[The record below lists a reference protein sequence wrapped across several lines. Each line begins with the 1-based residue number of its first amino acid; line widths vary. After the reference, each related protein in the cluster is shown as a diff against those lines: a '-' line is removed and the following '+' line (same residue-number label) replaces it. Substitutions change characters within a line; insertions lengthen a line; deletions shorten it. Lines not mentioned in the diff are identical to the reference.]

1 MSGDKSTSTVTS
13 PVELPGSLQT
23 NRRLSQWLT
32 FHADGRVTVR
42 TGKVDLGQGISTV
55 LAQIVAEELDI
66 DLGRIR
72 VERASTVQG
81 PNEGMTAGSM
91 SVQHSGSALR
101 QACAEAR
108 EIYLN
113 LAARQHGLTPVQCDG
128 LRVRDGEFITNTQD
142 SGDRSI
148 GNYWHLADDALLD
161 VDANGQAKPKGL
173 VEHSLT
179 GQSVPRLDLP
189 GKVLGQADFIHDM
202 VLPGQLYGRVAHPPS
217 PGAVLL
223 EVALDSINALPGVV
237 TTVRDGSFI
246 GVIARTDHA
255 AVQALKKLAAAAR
268 WHEPATLPDMH
279 ALPEFLRSQPVDS
292 KLYGEKKSDTPG
304 PSLASSEGS
313 RAAAGAQYFKASY
326 ARPFLAH
333 ASIGPSCALAR
344 CTANAS
350 GRITGVEVW
359 THSQGIYNLL
369 PDLALMLDLPAAQ
382 IALQHVPG
390 AGCYGHN
397 GADDAACDAVLLAR
411 AVPGLP
417 VQLQWTREDEL
428 SCAPFGAAMAV
439 DLQAVVDA
447 DGCISDWQHDIW
459 SNGHSMRPGRSSS
472 PVFYAAALL
481 EKPFPRQV
489 AINMPLA
496 SGGGAERNSL
506 PSYDFAQW
514 RTDCHRAL
522 TMPLRTS
529 SLRSLG
535 AHCNVFAVESFLD
548 EIADKLGVDPLAFRL
563 RHLSDERSR
572 AVLNAAAAMADWP
585 NRHGGERPEG
595 TGMGIAFARY
605 KNTGAYCA
613 VVAAVH
619 VEAEVRVE
627 QLWIAT
633 DVGLAVNPDGVR
645 NQIEG
650 GAIQTVSWVLKEA
663 VQFDRTRVTSRSWED
678 YPILRFSEVPKVD
691 VQLVSRPG
699 DKSLGAGE
707 ATHGP
712 VAAAIANAVADALGL
727 RMRQMPLSADAL
739 LQAALAD
746 PP

>member
-1 MSGDKSTSTVTS
+1 MSENDAKT
-13 PVELPGSLQT
+13 PVVLPGSLQT
-23 NRRLSQWLT
+23 NRRLSQWLA
-32 FHADGRVTVR
+32 FHADGCVTVR

-55 LAQIVAEELDI
+55 LAQIAAEELDVT
-66 DLGRIR
+66 LARIR
-72 VERASTVQG
+72 MERASTLLG
-81 PNEGMTAGSM
+81 PNEGMTSGSM
-91 SVQHSGSALR
+91 SLQDSGSALR

-108 EIYLN
+108 AIYLD
-113 LAARQHGLTPVQCDG
+113 LAAKQSGLTPNQRAQLFVLDG
-128 LRVRDGEFITNTQD
+128 DFFSHADERIA
-142 SGDRSI
+142 S
-148 GNYWHLADDALLD
+148 YWTLADDVLLD
-161 VDANGQAKPKGL
+161 LEASGSTKPKS
-173 VEHSLT
+173 VTEYTLT
-179 GQSVPRLDLP
+179 GQSVPRLDMP
-189 GKVLGQADFIHDM
+189 GKVLGQPDFIHDM

-223 EVALDSINALPGVV
+223 AVALDGINALPGVV

-246 GVIARTDHA
+246 GVIAETDYA
-255 AVQALKKLAAAAR
+255 AVQALKKLAASAR
-268 WHEPATLPDMH
+268 WDEPATLPDMH
-279 ALPEFLRSQPVDS
+279 AVPAFLRSQPVETT
-292 KLYGEKKSDTPG
+292 LAGERKSAAPG
-304 PSLASSEGS
+304 PSLAASEAL
-313 RAAAGAQYFKASY
+313 RTAEGAQYFKASY

-344 CTANAS
+344 CQAN
-350 GRITGVEVW
+350 GNGEITSVEVW
-359 THSQGIYNLL
+359 THSQGIYNLR
-369 PDLALMLDLPAAQ
+369 PDLALVLGLPAAQ
-382 IALQHVPG
+382 IAVQHVPG

-411 AVPGLP
+411 AVPGRP

-428 SCAPFGAAMAV
+428 TCAPFGAAMAV

-447 DGCISDWQHDIW
+447 DGRISDWQHDVW
-459 SNGHSMRPGRSSS
+459 SNGHSMRPGRSST
-472 PVFYAAALL
+472 PVLHAAALL

-496 SGGGAERNSL
+496 SGGGAERNAL
-506 PSYDFAQW
+506 PSYDFTQW
-514 RTDCHRAL
+514 RTHAHRAL
-522 TMPLRTS
+522 SMPLRTS
-529 SLRSLG
+529 ALRSLG

-548 EIADKLGVDPLAFRL
+548 EMAEQLGVDPLAFRL
-563 RHLSDERSR
+563 RHLSDERGR
-572 AVLNAAAAMADWP
+572 AVLNAAAAMADWS
-585 NRHGGERPEG
+585 NRHIGERREG
-595 TGMGIAFARY
+595 SGMGIAYARY
-605 KNTGAYCA
+605 KNTSAYCA

-619 VEAEVRVE
+619 AEAEVRVE
-627 QLWIAT
+627 QLWIAA
-633 DVGLAVNPDGVR
+633 DVGLVVNPDGVR

-663 VQFDRTRVTSRSWED
+663 VQFDRTGVTSRSWED

-746 PP
+746 PR

>member
-1 MSGDKSTSTVTS
+1 MSESTFKN
-13 PVELPGSLQT
+13 PVVLPGSLQT
-23 NRRLSQWLT
+23 NRRLSQWLA

-55 LAQIVAEELDI
+55 LAQIAAEELDVSVACI
-66 DLGRIR
+66 HM
-72 VERASTVQG
+72 ERASTRQG
-81 PNEGMTAGSM
+81 PNEGMTSGSM
-91 SVQHSGSALR
+91 SLQDSGSALR

-108 EIYLN
+108 KIYLD
-113 LAARQHGLTPVQCDG
+113 LAAKQSGLTPIQRDELSVVDG
-128 LRVRDGEFITNTQD
+128 DFI
-142 SGDRSI
+142 SSADRTI
-148 GNYWHLADDALLD
+148 GSYRTLADDTLLELE
-161 VDANGQAKPKGL
+161 ASGIAKPKS
-173 VEHSLT
+173 VADHTLT
-179 GQSVPRLDLP
+179 GQPVPRLDMP

-202 VLPGQLYGRVAHPPS
+202 VLPDLLYGRVAHPPS

-223 EVALDSINALPGVV
+223 EVALDAINALPGVV
-237 TTVRDGSFI
+237 TTVRDGNFV
-246 GVIARTDHA
+246 GVIAKTEYA
-255 AVQALKKLAAAAR
+255 AVQALKKLTAAAR
-268 WHEPATLPDMH
+268 WDEPATLPDMH
-279 ALPEFLRSQPVDS
+279 AVPEFLRTQPVES

-304 PSLASSEGS
+304 PNLTSSEAS
-313 RAAAGAQYFKASY
+313 RKAAGAQFFKASY
-326 ARPFLAH
+326 SRPFLAH

-344 CTANAS
+344 CEANAS
-350 GRITGVEVW
+350 GEITSVEVW
-359 THSQGIYNLL
+359 THSQGIYNLR
-369 PDLALMLDLPAAQ
+369 PDLALVLGIPAAH
-382 IALQHVPG
+382 ITLQHVPG

-411 AVPGLP
+411 AVPGRP

-428 SCAPFGAAMAV
+428 TCAPFGAAMAV

-447 DGCISDWQHDIW
+447 EGRISDWQHDVW
-459 SNGHSMRPGRSSS
+459 SNGHSMRPGRSST
-472 PVFYAAALL
+472 PVLHAAALL
-481 EKPFPRQV
+481 AKPFERQI

-496 SGGGAERNSL
+496 SGGGAERNAL

-514 RTDCHRAL
+514 RTHSHRAL

-529 SLRSLG
+529 ALRSLG

-548 EIADKLGVDPLAFRL
+548 EMAEQLGVDPLAFRL
-563 RHLSDERSR
+563 RHLSDDRGR
-572 AVLNAAAAMADWP
+572 AVLNAAAAMADWS
-585 NRHGGERPEG
+585 NRHAGERREG
-595 TGMGIAFARY
+595 SGMGIAYARY

-619 VEAEVRVE
+619 AEAEVRVE
-627 QLWIAT
+627 KLWIAA
-633 DVGLAVNPDGVR
+633 DVGLVVNPDGVR

-746 PP
+746 PS

>member
-1 MSGDKSTSTVTS
+1 MSANMSKTTSKI
-13 PVELPGSLQT
+13 PVVLPGSLQT
-23 NRRLSQWLT
+23 NRRLSQWLA
-32 FHADGRVTVR
+32 FHAGGRVTVR

-55 LAQIVAEELDI
+55 LAQIAAEELDVSV
-66 DLGRIR
+66 GRIR
-72 VERASTVQG
+72 MERATTVQG

-91 SVQHSGSALR
+91 SVQDSGSALR

-108 EIYLN
+108 AIYLD
-113 LAARQHGLTPVQCDG
+113 LAAEQRGLSPSQRAG
-128 LRVRDGEFITNTQD
+128 LRVLDGEFVSSTDQV
-142 SGDRSI
+142 I
-148 GNYWHLADDALLD
+148 GSYWTLADDALLD
-161 VDANGQAKPKGL
+161 IEATGNVKPKS
-173 VEHSLT
+173 VAEHTLS
-179 GQSVPRLDLP
+179 GQPVPRLDMP
-189 GKVLGQADFIHDM
+189 GKVLGQPDFIHDM

-223 EVALDSINALPGVV
+223 EVALEAINALPDVV

-246 GVIARTDHA
+246 GVIAKTDHA

-268 WHEPATLPDMH
+268 WDEPATLPDMH
-279 ALPEFLRSQPVDS
+279 AVPEFLRMQPVES
-292 KLYGEKKSDTPG
+292 KLYGEKKSETSG
-304 PSLASSEGS
+304 PSLTSSEAS
-313 RAAAGAQYFKASY
+313 RQAVGARSFKASY

-350 GRITGVEVW
+350 GEITGVEVW
-359 THSQGIYNLL
+359 THSQGIYNLR
-369 PDLALMLDLPAAQ
+369 PDLALVLGLPAAQ
-382 IALQHVPG
+382 IAIQHVPG

-411 AVPGLP
+411 AVPGRP

-428 SCAPFGAAMAV
+428 TCAPFGAAMAV

-447 DGCISDWQHDIW
+447 DGRISDWQHDVW
-459 SNGHSMRPGRSSS
+459 SNGHSMRPGRSST
-472 PVFYAAALL
+472 PVLHAAALL

-496 SGGGAERNSL
+496 NGGGAERNSL

-514 RTDCHRAL
+514 RTHCHRAL

-548 EIADKLGVDPLAFRL
+548 EMAEQLGVDPLVFRL
-563 RHLSDERSR
+563 RHLSDERGR
-572 AVLNAAAAMADWP
+572 AVLNAAATMADWP
-585 NRHGGERPEG
+585 NRHAGARREG
-595 TGMGIAFARY
+595 SGLGIAYARY
-605 KNTGAYCA
+605 KNTSAYCA
-613 VVAAVH
+613 VAAAVH
-619 VEAEVRVE
+619 AEAEVRVE
-627 QLWIAT
+627 QLWIAA
-633 DVGLAVNPDGVR
+633 DVGLVVNPDGVR

-678 YPILRFSEVPKVD
+678 YPILRFSEMPKVD

-746 PP
+746 PR

>member
-1 MSGDKSTSTVTS
+1 MSA
-13 PVELPGSLQT
+13 PVLKNPPVLPGSLQT
-23 NRRLSQWLT
+23 NRRLSQWLS

-55 LAQIVAEELDI
+55 LAQIAAEELDI
-66 DLGRIR
+66 ALARIR
-72 VERASTVQG
+72 MERASTLQG
-81 PNEGMTAGSM
+81 PNEGMTSGSM
-91 SVQHSGSALR
+91 SLQDSGSAMR

-108 EIYLN
+108 AIYLD
-113 LAARQHGLTPVQCDG
+113 LAAQQSDLTANQRAG
-128 LRVRDGEFITNTQD
+128 LRVLDGEFVNSADQT
-142 SGDRSI
+142 I
-148 GNYWHLADDALLD
+148 GSYWALADDALLD
-161 VDANGQAKPKGL
+161 IEANGNAKPKSVADHTL
-173 VEHSLT
+173 S
-179 GQSVPRLDLP
+179 GQAVPRLDMP
-189 GKVLGQADFIHDM
+189 GKVLGQPDFIHDM

-223 EVALDSINALPGVV
+223 GVALDGINSLPGVV

-246 GVIARTDHA
+246 GVIARTEYA
-255 AVQALKKLAAAAR
+255 AVQALKKLAAAAC
-268 WHEPATLPDMH
+268 WDEPATLPDMH
-279 ALPEFLRSQPVDS
+279 ALPEFLRMQPVDS
-292 KLYGEKKSDTPG
+292 TLAGEKKSDTPG
-304 PSLASSEGS
+304 PSLTSSEAS
-313 RAAAGAQYFKASY
+313 RAAVGAQYFKGSY

-344 CTANAS
+344 CEANAS
-350 GRITGVEVW
+350 GEITHVEVW
-359 THSQGIYNLL
+359 THSQGIYNLR
-369 PDLALMLDLPAAQ
+369 PDLALVLGLPAEK
-382 IALQHVPG
+382 ITLRHVPG

-411 AVPGLP
+411 AVPGRP

-428 SCAPFGAAMAV
+428 TCAPFGAAMAV

-447 DGCISDWQHDIW
+447 DGRISDWQHDVW
-459 SNGHSMRPGRSSS
+459 SNGHSLRPGRSST
-472 PVFYAAALL
+472 PVLHAAALL
-481 EKPFPRQV
+481 AKPFERQI

-496 SGGGAERNSL
+496 SGGGAERNAL

-514 RTDCHRAL
+514 RTHAHRVL
-522 TMPLRTS
+522 NMPLRTS
-529 SLRSLG
+529 ALRSLG

-548 EIADKLGVDPLAFRL
+548 EMAEQLGVDPLVFRL
-563 RHLSDERSR
+563 RHLSDERGR

-585 NRHGGERPEG
+585 NRHVGERREG
-595 TGMGIAFARY
+595 SGTGIAFARY

-613 VVAAVH
+613 VVAQVH
-619 VEAEVRVE
+619 AEAEVRVE
-627 QLWIAT
+627 QLWIAA
-633 DVGLAVNPDGVR
+633 DVGLVVNPDGVR

-746 PP
+746 PR

>member
-1 MSGDKSTSTVTS
+1 MSVDVSESTLKI
-13 PVELPGSLQT
+13 PVVLPGSLQT

-32 FHADGRVTVR
+32 FHADGHVTVR

-55 LAQIVAEELDI
+55 LAQIAAEELDVSVS
-66 DLGRIR
+66 RIR
-72 VERASTVQG
+72 MQPASTLQG
-81 PNEGMTAGSM
+81 PNEGMTSGSM
-91 SVQHSGSALR
+91 SVQDSGSALR

-108 EIYLN
+108 AIYLD
-113 LAARQHGLTPVQCDG
+113 LAARQHSLMPGQRAE
-128 LRVRDGEFITNTQD
+128 LRVQDGEFVSSAD
-142 SGDRSI
+142 ESVGS
-148 GNYWHLADDALLD
+148 YWTLADDASLNR
-161 VDANGQAKPKGL
+161 DATGKAQPKSIAD
-173 VEHSLT
+173 HTLT
-179 GQSVPRLDLP
+179 GKTVPRLDMP
-189 GKVLGQADFIHDM
+189 GKVLGQPDFIHDM
-202 VLPGQLYGRVAHPPS
+202 VLPGQLFGRVAHPPS

-223 EVALDSINALPGVV
+223 AVALDGINVLPGVV
-237 TTVRDGSFI
+237 RTVRNGSFI
-246 GVIARTDHA
+246 GVIARTEYA

-268 WHEPATLPDMH
+268 WDEPATLPDMH
-279 ALPEFLRSQPVDS
+279 ALPAFLRTQPLDTT
-292 KLYGEKKSDTPG
+292 LAGEKKSDTPG
-304 PSLASSEGS
+304 PALTSSEDS
-313 RAAAGAQYFKASY
+313 RVAAGAQYFKASY

-344 CTANAS
+344 CEANAN
-350 GRITGVEVW
+350 GEITSVKVW
-359 THSQGIYNLL
+359 THSQGIYNLRA
-369 PDLALMLDLPAAQ
+369 DLALVLGIPAAQ
-382 IALQHVPG
+382 ITLQHVPG

-411 AVPGLP
+411 AVPGYP

-447 DGCISDWQHDIW
+447 DGLISDWQHDVW
-459 SNGHSMRPGRSSS
+459 SNGHSMRPGRSST
-472 PVFYAAALL
+472 PVLHAAALL
-481 EKPFPRQV
+481 DKPFERQI

-496 SGGGAERNSL
+496 SGGGAERNAL

-514 RTDCHRAL
+514 RTHSHRAL
-522 TMPLRTS
+522 NMPLRTS
-529 SLRSLG
+529 ALRSLG

-548 EIADKLGVDPLAFRL
+548 EMAEQLGVDPLAFRL
-563 RHLSDERSR
+563 RHLNDERGR
-572 AVLNAAAAMADWP
+572 AVLKAAAVMADWP
-585 NRHGGERPEG
+585 NRHARVRREG
-595 TGMGIAFARY
+595 TGTGIAYARY
-605 KNTGAYCA
+605 KNTSAYCA

-619 VEAEVRVE
+619 AEAEVRVE
-627 QLWIAT
+627 QLWISA
-633 DVGLAVNPDGVR
+633 DVGLVVNPDGVR

-691 VQLVSRPG
+691 VQLVSRRG

-746 PP
+746 PR

>member
-1 MSGDKSTSTVTS
+1 MSESTLKNP
-13 PVELPGSLQT
+13 PVLPGSLQT
-23 NRRLSQWLT
+23 NRRLSQWLA

-55 LAQIVAEELDI
+55 LAQIAAEELDVSVA
-66 DLGRIR
+66 RIR
-72 VERASTVQG
+72 MERASTVRG

-91 SVQHSGSALR
+91 SVQDSGGALR

-108 EIYLN
+108 AIYLD
-113 LAARQHGLTPVQCDG
+113 LAAQQRGLTPWQRAE
-128 LRVRDGEFITNTQD
+128 LRVLDGEFIN
-142 SGDRSI
+142 SAGESI
-148 GNYWHLADDALLD
+148 GSYSALADDALLNIE
-161 VDANGQAKPKGL
+161 ATGSAKPKS
-173 VEHSLT
+173 VADHTLT
-179 GQSVPRLDLP
+179 GQTVPRLDML
-189 GKVLGQADFIHDM
+189 GKVLGQPDFIHDM
-202 VLPGQLYGRVAHPPS
+202 VLPGMLYGRVAHPPS
-217 PGAVLL
+217 PGAVLR
-223 EVALDSINALPGVV
+223 EVALDAINDLPGVV

-246 GVIARTDHA
+246 GVIARTEYA

-268 WHEPATLPDMH
+268 WDEPATLPDRH
-279 ALPEFLRSQPVDS
+279 ALPEFLRAQPVDS
-292 KLYGEKKSDTPG
+292 TLAGEKKADTPG
-304 PSLASSEGS
+304 PSLATLEAL

-344 CTANAS
+344 CQANAS
-350 GRITGVEVW
+350 GEIAGVEVW
-359 THSQGIYNLL
+359 THSQGIYNLR
-369 PDLALMLDLPAAQ
+369 PDLALVLGLPAAH
-382 IALQHVPG
+382 ITLHHVPG

-397 GADDAACDAVLLAR
+397 GADDAACDAALLAR
-411 AVPGLP
+411 AVPGHP
-417 VQLQWTREDEL
+417 VQLQWTREDDL
-428 SCAPFGAAMAV
+428 TCAPFGAAMAV

-447 DGCISDWQHDIW
+447 DGRISDWQHEVW
-459 SNGHSMRPGRSSS
+459 SNGHSMRPGRSST
-472 PVFYAAALL
+472 PVLHAAAMLAT
-481 EKPFPRQV
+481 PFPRQV
-489 AINMPLA
+489 AINMPL
-496 SGGGAERNSL
+496 SNGGGAERNAL
-506 PSYDFAQW
+506 PLYDFTQW
-514 RTDCHRAL
+514 RTNSHRAL

-548 EIADKLGVDPLAFRL
+548 EIAEQLGVDPLVFRL
-563 RHLSDERSR
+563 RHLSDERGR

-585 NRHGGERPEG
+585 NRHAGERREG
-595 TGMGIAFARY
+595 SGTGIAFARY

-619 VEAEVRVE
+619 AEAEVRVE
-627 QLWIAT
+627 QLWIAA
-633 DVGLAVNPDGVR
+633 DVGLVVNPDGVR

-650 GAIQTVSWVLKEA
+650 GAVQTVSWVLKEA

-678 YPILRFSEVPKVD
+678 YPILRFSEVPKID

-746 PP
+746 SH

>member
-1 MSGDKSTSTVTS
+1 
-13 PVELPGSLQT
+13 
-23 NRRLSQWLT
+23 
-32 FHADGRVTVR
+32 
-42 TGKVDLGQGISTV
+42 
-55 LAQIVAEELDI
+55 LA
-66 DLGRIR
+66 
-72 VERASTVQG
+72 
-81 PNEGMTAGSM
+81 
-91 SVQHSGSALR
+91 
-101 QACAEAR
+101 
-108 EIYLN
+108 
-113 LAARQHGLTPVQCDG
+113 
-128 LRVRDGEFITNTQD
+128 
-142 SGDRSI
+142 
-148 GNYWHLADDALLD
+148 
-161 VDANGQAKPKGL
+161 
-173 VEHSLT
+173 
-179 GQSVPRLDLP
+179 
-189 GKVLGQADFIHDM
+189 
-202 VLPGQLYGRVAHPPS
+202 
-217 PGAVLL
+217 
-223 EVALDSINALPGVV
+223 
-237 TTVRDGSFI
+237 
-246 GVIARTDHA
+246 
-255 AVQALKKLAAAAR
+255 
-268 WHEPATLPDMH
+268 
-279 ALPEFLRSQPVDS
+279 
-292 KLYGEKKSDTPG
+292 GEKKSDTPG
-304 PSLASSEGS
+304 PSLATSDAS
-313 RAAAGAQYFKASY
+313 RTAAGAQSFKASY

-344 CTANAS
+344 CEADAS
-350 GRITGVEVW
+350 GEITRVEVW
-359 THSQGIYNLL
+359 THSQGIYNLR
-369 PDLALMLDLPAAQ
+369 PDLALVLGLPAAQ
-382 IALQHVPG
+382 IAVRHVPG

-411 AVPGLP
+411 AVPGRP

-447 DGCISDWQHDIW
+447 DGRISDWQHDVW
-459 SNGHSMRPGRSSS
+459 SNGHSMRPGRSST
-472 PVFYAAALL
+472 PVLHAAALL
-481 EKPFPRQV
+481 EKPFARQV

-496 SGGGAERNSL
+496 NGGGAERNAL

-514 RTDCHRAL
+514 RTHSHRAL

-548 EIADKLGVDPLAFRL
+548 EMAEQLGVDPLVFRL
-563 RHLSDERSR
+563 RHLSDERGR

-585 NRHGGERPEG
+585 SRHAVERREG
-595 TGMGIAFARY
+595 AGIGIAFARY

-619 VEAEVRVE
+619 AEAEVRVE
-627 QLWIAT
+627 QLWIAA
-633 DVGLAVNPDGVR
+633 DVGLVVNPDGVR

-663 VQFDRTRVTSRSWED
+663 VQFDRTRVTSRSWAD

-746 PP
+746 PR